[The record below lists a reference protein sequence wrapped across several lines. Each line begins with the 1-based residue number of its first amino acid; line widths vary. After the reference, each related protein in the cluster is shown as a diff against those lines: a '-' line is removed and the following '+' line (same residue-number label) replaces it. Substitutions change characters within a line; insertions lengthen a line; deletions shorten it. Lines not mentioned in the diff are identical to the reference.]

1 MDPILTQENLDF
13 AAAFEEGL
21 QDGIAA
27 VSNQDPNPAAAE
39 PAAQTSNDPAP
50 SPAADPAPAPSE
62 PGVAVTGD
70 TGVPAVETAPAP
82 APEAAPAT
90 ETPAPAA
97 IDWEARARALEAQ
110 VLAQQSKQPEPA
122 PAPAAAPVPIY
133 SAEEQEVLNT
143 YQQDWPDIA
152 KAESLTRRAE
162 YKQLLDYV
170 FTQMEQRIAPIVQS
184 TETYQADSH
193 YSQLT
198 KAHPDYD
205 QIVDNVEVWI
215 DQQPEFLKKSLTEVA
230 KGGDTKDVIGLV
242 SMYKQAVGLQTKQA
256 PTAPPTVTPPV
267 VTQPTITQSTK
278 QTAAQRLSPV
288 STQRTQAQAPAGAED
303 FDSAFAEFARE

>member
-1 MDPILTQENLDF
+1 MTVELTQDNLDF

-27 VSNQDPNPAAAE
+27 VSNENTTPAEPAAEAPAPATNDTAPASDVPATSPSVVPGGDNGEPAAAE
-39 PAAQTSNDPAP
+39 TPPAE
-50 SPAADPAPAPSE
+50 PAPA
-62 PGVAVTGD
+62 
-70 TGVPAVETAPAP
+70 
-82 APEAAPAT
+82 AAPA
-90 ETPAPAA
+90 APAA

-110 VLAQQSKQPEPA
+110 VAAQQNKQPEPA
-122 PAPAAAPVPIY
+122 PAPAAAPAPIY
-133 SAEEQEVLNT
+133 SPEEQEVLNT

-152 KAESLTRRAE
+152 KAEALTRRQE

-170 FTQMEQRIAPIVQS
+170 FTQMEQRIAPIAQS
-184 TETYQADSH
+184 TETYQADTH
-193 YSQLT
+193 YTQLT

-205 QIVDNVEVWI
+205 DIVDSVEAWI
-215 DQQPEFLKKSLTEVA
+215 DTQPEFLKKSLTEVA
-230 KGGDTKDVIGLV
+230 KSGDTKDVIGLV
-242 SMYKQAVGLQTKQA
+242 SMYKQATGIQPKQA
-256 PTAPPTVTPPV
+256 QTTPPTVTPPV
-267 VTQPTITQSTK
+267 VTQPTITQSAK